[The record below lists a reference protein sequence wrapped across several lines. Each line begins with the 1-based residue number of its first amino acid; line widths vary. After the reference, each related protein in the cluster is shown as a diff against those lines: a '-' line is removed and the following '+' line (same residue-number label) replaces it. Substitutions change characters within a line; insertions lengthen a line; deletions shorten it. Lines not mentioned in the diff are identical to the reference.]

1 MFSQWF
7 FGAVS
12 FQINNYVDTRFEF
25 GKIACIRYA
34 DMRAH
39 ELKAVRH
46 VLATAVGIT
55 ASSLARQ
62 PRGARGVSEQM
73 ANLVRLIEGG
83 VDVEAFAHKSRGRR
97 DSPAKSTKSPNA
109 ADPKSQGRKRARKGS
124 V

>member
-39 ELKAVRH
+39 ELKTVRH
-46 VLATAVGIT
+46 VLAQA
-55 ASSLARQ
+55 
-62 PRGARGVSEQM
+62 RGARGVSEHM

>member
-12 FQINNYVDTRFEF
+12 FQINNSVDTRFEF

-39 ELKAVRH
+39 ELKTVRH

-62 PRGARGVSEQM
+62 ARGARGVSEHM

-97 DSPAKSTKSPNA
+97 DSPAKSTKSSNA
-109 ADPKSQGRKRARKGS
+109 ADPKSEGWKRARKDS